1 MRVFLISYLS
11 ICLSRVANDD
21 MSECFRCALPYVKK
35 MIEMLNTIKNS
46 DR

>member
-1 MRVFLISYLS
+1 MRIFLIAYLS

-21 MSECFRCALPYVKK
+21 VPEGFSCALPYVKK